1 MLTREQKI
9 EICVMRTDGYTMQEI
24 ADKFGMTKENVRLV
38 INGLLD
44 RTTTNTN
51 NGNMYPAIRRALVRK
66 RISIYELS
74 QTTKICVSTLYRA
87 VSPKGN
93 PSKKVIDAILAAKG
107 LTYEEAF
114 RTEGEA

>member
-9 EICVMRTDGYTMQEI
+9 QICVMRTDGYTMQEI

-44 RTTTNTN
+44 RNTVQCN
-51 NGNMYPAIRRALVRK
+51 ASMYPAIRSALIRK
-66 RISIYELS
+66 GLSIQDVAES
-74 QTTKICVSTLYRA
+74 SKICVSTLYRA
-87 VSPKGN
+87 VSPSGN
-93 PSKKVIDAILAAKG
+93 PHKKTIDAILAATG

-114 RTEGEA
+114 REEEPT